1 MRGRGP
7 KYNGQLSDGWARAGP
22 WAALGVGLI
31 LARTAKKTQDKE
43 TTRGQEI
50 VIVMVDKLKSAR
62 RAWRLAFL
70 LQDIFHHDPT
80 KR

>member
-7 KYNGQLSDGWARAGP
+7 KYNGQLSDGWALAGP

-43 TTRGQEI
+43 TTRGQE
-50 VIVMVDKLKSAR
+50 L
-62 RAWRLAFL
+62 
-70 LQDIFHHDPT
+70 
-80 KR
+80 

>member
-7 KYNGQLSDGWARAGP
+7 KYNGQLSDGWALAGP

-43 TTRGQEI
+43 TTRNCDCHG
-50 VIVMVDKLKSAR
+50 
-62 RAWRLAFL
+62 
-70 LQDIFHHDPT
+70 
-80 KR
+80 